1 MKIVAIGD
9 KNFVVGFQ
17 LAGIKIVY
25 EVSNLE
31 DAKHSIDEVK
41 KFKDLAIIIIQ
52 RDISQKLKDYIAE
65 WKKEKDIYPV
75 ILELPGF
82 HEKGVYEDPMR
93 EVIKRAIGI
102 DILKR

>member
-1 MKIVAIGD
+1 MKIATIGD
-9 KNFVVGFQ
+9 KDFIVGFQ
-17 LAGIKIVY
+17 LAGIKVVY
-25 EVSNLE
+25 EVGCLD
-31 DAKHSIDEVK
+31 DAKRSIEEVK
-41 KFKDLAIIIIQ
+41 KFKDLAVVIIQ
-52 RDISQKLKDYIAE
+52 RDISQKLKGYIAE